1 MDRVGDVAADIGQHS
16 AEVVELEWPAAG
28 AGTPRGVRI
37 AAASYASDVV
47 FGVAMLITLRNLA
60 RTGELPMTP
69 WGFRAFSGPF
79 EDLGQQKF
87 AVLGLAF
94 VGVCAID
101 ALAGVWLWQGQRRGA
116 RLGLAM
122 TPFALI
128 LGGGFALPF
137 LLVPAPIRA
146 GLVFAGRRRLR

>member
-1 MDRVGDVAADIGQHS
+1 
-16 AEVVELEWPAAG
+16 
-28 AGTPRGVRI
+28 VRI
-37 AAASYASDVV
+37 AGASYASDVV
-47 FGVAMLITLRNLA
+47 FGIAMLITLRHLA

-87 AVLGLAF
+87 AVLSWAF
-94 VGVCAID
+94 VAVCAVD
-101 ALAGVWLWQGQRRGA
+101 VVAGVWLWQGQRRGA

-146 GLVFAGRRRLR
+146 GLVLAGRRRLR